1 MDKLKKDKKWFTPGT
16 KMNWHHSDLREVRCR
31 NALRAHGGDLL
42 ATARALQQ
50 LANVSQIGVVAKA
63 ARQDA
68 RHFFSLY
75 QARKAKK

>member
-1 MDKLKKDKKWFTPGT
+1 MKKNNKWFSPGV
-16 KMNWHHSDLREVRCR
+16 KMNWNHQDLREVRRR

-50 LANVSQIGVVAKA
+50 LANVSQVGVVAKA

-68 RHFFSLY
+68 VHFFAKY
-75 QARKAKK
+75 QSKKSR

>member
-1 MDKLKKDKKWFTPGT
+1 MKNKKWFHPGV
-16 KMNWHHSDLREVRCR
+16 KMNWNHQDLREVRRR

-50 LANVSQIGVVAKA
+50 LANVSQVGVVAKA

-68 RHFFSLY
+68 VHFFAKY
-75 QARKAKK
+75 QSKKGRQ

>member
-1 MDKLKKDKKWFTPGT
+1 VGKLKNKKWFSPGV
-16 KMNWHHSDLREVRCR
+16 KMNWNHQDLREVRRR

-50 LANVSQIGVVAKA
+50 LANVSQVGVVAKA

-68 RHFFSLY
+68 VHFFAKY
-75 QARKAKK
+75 QSKKDR

>member
-1 MDKLKKDKKWFTPGT
+1 MVRWFMKNKKWLSPGV
-16 KMNWHHSDLREVRCR
+16 KMNWNHQDLREVRRR

-50 LANVSQIGVVAKA
+50 LANVSQVGVVAKA

-68 RHFFSLY
+68 VHFFAKY
-75 QARKAKK
+75 QSKKSR

>member
-1 MDKLKKDKKWFTPGT
+1 MGKLKNKKWFHPGV
-16 KMNWHHSDLREVRCR
+16 KMNWNHQDLREVRRR

-50 LANVSQIGVVAKA
+50 LANVSQVGVVAKA

-68 RHFFSLY
+68 VHFFAKY
-75 QARKAKK
+75 QSKKSR

>member
-1 MDKLKKDKKWFTPGT
+1 VGKLKNKKWFHPGV
-16 KMNWHHSDLREVRCR
+16 KMNWNHQDLREVRRR

-50 LANVSQIGVVAKA
+50 LANVSQVGVVAKA

-68 RHFFSLY
+68 VHFFAKY
-75 QARKAKK
+75 QSKKGS

>member
-1 MDKLKKDKKWFTPGT
+1 MKNKKWFHPGV
-16 KMNWHHSDLREVRCR
+16 KMNWNHQDLREVRRR

-50 LANVSQIGVVAKA
+50 LANVSQVGVVAKA

-68 RHFFSLY
+68 VHFFAKY
-75 QARKAKK
+75 QSKKGR

>member
-1 MDKLKKDKKWFTPGT
+1 MKNKKWFHPGI
-16 KMNWHHSDLREVRCR
+16 KMNWNHQDLREVRRR

-50 LANVSQIGVVAKA
+50 LANVSQVGVVAKA

-68 RHFFSLY
+68 VHFFAKY
-75 QARKAKK
+75 QSKKGRL